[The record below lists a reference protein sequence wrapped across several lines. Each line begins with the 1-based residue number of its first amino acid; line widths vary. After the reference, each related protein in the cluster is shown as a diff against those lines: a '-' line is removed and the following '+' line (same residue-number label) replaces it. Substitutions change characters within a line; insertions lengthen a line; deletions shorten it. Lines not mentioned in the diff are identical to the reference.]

1 MAELDTFTY
10 NAVFFTAI
18 TTSLVGMIVAL
29 VKICS
34 KSKCD
39 ECRFCGCYIH
49 RNIQAELEEEKMELA
64 NRPRPKSPSNE
75 NLRVETDSI

>member
-1 MAELDTFTY
+1 MGELNSDVY

-18 TTSLVGMIVAL
+18 TTSLVGMIIAL

-39 ECRFCGCYIH
+39 EFRCCGIYIH
-49 RNIQAELEEEKMELA
+49 RNIQAEIEEEKMELA
-64 NRPRPKSPSNE
+64 DKARPRPPST
-75 NLRVETDSI
+75 ETDNI